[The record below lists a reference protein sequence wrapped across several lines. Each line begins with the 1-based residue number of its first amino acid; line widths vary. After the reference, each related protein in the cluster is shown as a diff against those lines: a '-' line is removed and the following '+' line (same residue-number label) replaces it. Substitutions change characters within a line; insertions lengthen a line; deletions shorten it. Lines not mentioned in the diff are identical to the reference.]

1 MYGLVWFGMVKNT
14 EKSNQT
20 RCGGGGGVVVV
31 VVWWWCGGF
40 FPDNN
45 TTLGLCWVALG
56 CGNCRFRTDNRNHY
70 YCLTISAPEGQDLCV
85 PGLLTANK
93 YAGRN

>member
-14 EKSNQT
+14 EKSNHT
-20 RCGGGGGVVVV
+20 RCGG
-31 VVWWWCGGF
+31 F
-40 FPDNN
+40 FSSDNN

>member
-1 MYGLVWFGMVKNT
+1 MVKNT

-40 FPDNN
+40 FSDNN

-56 CGNCRFRTDNRNHY
+56 CGNILYHLSVQYRVASLN
-70 YCLTISAPEGQDLCV
+70 I
-85 PGLLTANK
+85 
-93 YAGRN
+93 